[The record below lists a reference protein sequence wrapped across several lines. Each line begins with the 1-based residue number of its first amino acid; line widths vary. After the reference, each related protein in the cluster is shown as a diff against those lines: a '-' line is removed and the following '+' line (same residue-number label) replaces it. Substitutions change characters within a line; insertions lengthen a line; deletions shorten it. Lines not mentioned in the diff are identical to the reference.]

1 MAQSRIMVVDG
12 SAVSREIVIRILT
25 EVIEG
30 AEITACAGGLEA
42 LEQLDQQQYD
52 LITTAL
58 MLSDIDGLDL
68 CRRVRASSRHRF
80 TPVIVIS
87 GDANERLLK
96 EGFAAGVTDYFDK
109 SHGYPLFGQFIK
121 AFNQRSTGLVGRV
134 LYVEDSLTAA
144 TFTLRILERH
154 GLQVT
159 HVSSAEEALAI
170 LQRRHDTPEAE
181 RDEAE
186 QFDLVLTDFHL
197 QSMTGGDLLHAIRTR
212 YQYSRQTLPV
222 LMITGSDCSRT
233 QVEAFHAGANDF
245 INKPMIEEVLM
256 ARIHSLM
263 LIKQQ
268 YDVLQRQTQ
277 AMEKVATTDSL
288 TGVRNRHY
296 LFEHGESLRNAA
308 ENQPFWSMI
317 IDIDHFKQINDD
329 QGHLVGDHILVAL
342 GELLNRHFPDA
353 TVIRFGGE
361 EFVVLLP
368 HTLRKDAMYRAEG
381 LRQAVE
387 ILHPEGV
394 PFTISIGMAGS
405 EDHPQADLNA
415 LLRLADEALYASKL
429 AGRNRVHFTPAG
441 AAPVALALGAAS
453 SA

>member
-1 MAQSRIMVVDG
+1 
-12 SAVSREIVIRILT
+12 
-25 EVIEG
+25 
-30 AEITACAGGLEA
+30 
-42 LEQLDQQQYD
+42 
-52 LITTAL
+52 
-58 MLSDIDGLDL
+58 
-68 CRRVRASSRHRF
+68 
-80 TPVIVIS
+80 
-87 GDANERLLK
+87 
-96 EGFAAGVTDYFDK
+96 
-109 SHGYPLFGQFIK
+109 
-121 AFNQRSTGLVGRV
+121 
-134 LYVEDSLTAA
+134 
-144 TFTLRILERH
+144 
-154 GLQVT
+154 
-159 HVSSAEEALAI
+159 
-170 LQRRHDTPEAE
+170 
-181 RDEAE
+181 
-186 QFDLVLTDFHL
+186 
-197 QSMTGGDLLHAIRTR
+197 
-212 YQYSRQTLPV
+212 
-222 LMITGSDCSRT
+222 
-233 QVEAFHAGANDF
+233 VEAFHAGANDF